1 MQAVDTRPKALIG
14 KSSGWLWHEL
24 WLSNTLNPQIIL
36 PVTLNLDRINVV
48 FGISTT
54 KTWDTRYDEMGIT
67 GYIHQ
72 YANNHRKV
80 LNVIDVGCS
89 TAIATKT
96 AQECLKKHGTE
107 IKTTG
112 IDSSAGVESDARKNL
127 DHFEKSNVNS
137 SEADRYVGKADVVI
151 CANVANW
158 AYKLLSRRDTAGII
172 KRCSEFLK
180 KDGILVTD
188 APDADRVPGI
198 SHLEWQRANLCP
210 EHNCKSGT
218 WRKSNVYRKI

>member
-1 MQAVDTRPKALIG
+1 MVMTP
-14 KSSGWLWHEL
+14 
-24 WLSNTLNPQIIL
+24 LSPITLNPHPIA
-36 PVTLNLDRINVV
+36 PVTLNLDRIKVV

-67 GYIHQ
+67 GYIRQ
-72 YANNHRKV
+72 YASNHREV

-96 AQECLKKHGTE
+96 AQKCLKKHGIE

-112 IDSSAGVESDARKNL
+112 IDSSADVESDAIKNL
-127 DHFEKSNVNS
+127 DHFEKWNVDS
-137 SEADRYVGKADVVI
+137 SDADRHIGKADVVI

-158 AYKLLSRRDTAGII
+158 VYKCLSRRNTTRII

-188 APDADRVPGI
+188 APDADCMQGI
-198 SHLEWQRANLCP
+198 SHLNWQRINLCP
-210 EHNCKSGT
+210 EHNYKSGT
-218 WRKSNVYRKI
+218 WRKSNAYRKI